1 MSNKVNRK
9 NSAQTTQNSKK
20 KDPLAKKRNAAKM
33 LALILA
39 VVMVLGMVLPA
50 LLWLV

>member
-9 NSAQTTQNSKK
+9 APTETQKKK
-20 KDPLAKKRNAAKM
+20 KDPLAKKRNAAKI
-33 LALILA
+33 LALILQWLWC
-39 VVMVLGMVLPA
+39 LGMVLPA

>member
-9 NSAQTTQNSKK
+9 APTATQKQK
-20 KDPLAKKRNAAKM
+20 KDPLAKKRNAAKI

>member
-9 NSAQTTQNSKK
+9 APTEAQKN
-20 KDPLAKKRNAAKM
+20 PLAKKRNAAKI